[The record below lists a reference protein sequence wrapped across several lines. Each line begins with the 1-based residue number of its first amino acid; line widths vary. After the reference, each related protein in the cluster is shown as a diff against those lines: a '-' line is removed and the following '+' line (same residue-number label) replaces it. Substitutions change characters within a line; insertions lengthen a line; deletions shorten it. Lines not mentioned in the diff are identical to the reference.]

1 MEIDIKKP
9 AFDIKIRCNDE
20 MLRQMQK
27 HYGENLENLS
37 TDNLINFLDKSTKT
51 GQTSLR
57 YFDVRDEQYLTQI
70 HKFYNGN
77 DWNGEISKF
86 DVKEFINNTP
96 ILTPNEKQNEI
107 DNMQDY
113 RLRNKI
119 MQLEEQANTL
129 KENYEK
135 QIKELTKIFEKD
147 FTEISKTIQKLKDIA
162 WDRTSKRESIT
173 QDEMDA
179 IKKEVNLV
187 GSKVLNSKENN
198 KNIDRKLDL

>member
-77 DWNGEISKF
+77 DWNGKISKF

-96 ILTPNEKQNEI
+96 ILTLNEKQNEI

-119 MQLEEQANTL
+119 MQLEGQANIL
-129 KENYEK
+129 KELYEK
-135 QIKELTKIFEKD
+135 LTEEEKEIVRRTRNTKNHHLPKNAELEDYMYASAFEGLIGYLYLTK
-147 FTEISKTIQKLKDIA
+147 
-162 WDRTSKRESIT
+162 
-173 QDEMDA
+173 QDER
-179 IKKEVNLV
+179 
-187 GSKVLNSKENN
+187 LNE
-198 KNIDRKLDL
+198 IL